1 MTETDDTTDKK
12 KNSKPLM
19 ELTCLPMGDHLFFA
33 PFPPEND
40 KNLVIMILRAL
51 NLILQT
57 NKES

>member
-1 MTETDDTTDKK
+1 
-12 KNSKPLM
+12 M